1 MIKSIIL
8 MVVGLFT
15 IAFAGLF
22 LEILIPLYV
31 NTIGGN
37 ALMFLAF
44 YFVCMGVALFGLGV
58 RGDV

>member
-8 MVVGLFT
+8 MVAGLFT

-44 YFVCMGVALFGLGV
+44 GFTFMGVALFGLGV
-58 RGDV
+58 RGNV

>member
-8 MVVGLFT
+8 ILAGLFT

-22 LEILIPLYV
+22 LEVLIPIYV

-44 YFVCMGVALFGLGV
+44 YFICMGVFLFGLGV